1 VPRYQPFCKRNTAW
15 RGSFGSAKNRFQD
28 WLCRIEVPNACTR
41 AFDRAEKQQ
50 AKETVMICSLVGWA
64 FFGLLVGAL
73 ARLIWPGR
81 QSMGLTG
88 TILLGV
94 AGSIVGGL
102 LGHLLG
108 GGPMHYYP
116 AGFAMS
122 TLGAILVLW
131 FVAETSDR
139 PSTR

>member
-1 VPRYQPFCKRNTAW
+1 V
-15 RGSFGSAKNRFQD
+15 
-28 WLCRIEVPNACTR
+28 R
-41 AFDRAEKQQ
+41 AIDRAKKLD
-50 AKETVMICSLVGWA
+50 AKETPMVCSLVGWA
-64 FFGLLVGAL
+64 FFGLLVGAM

-88 TILLGV
+88 TMLLGV

-102 LGHLLG
+102 LGYLLG
-108 GGPMHYYP
+108 GGPMHYHP
-116 AGFAMS
+116 AGFVMS